1 MSVHLERQIDK
12 IKGMI
17 TAEFEDVAQAVQRAI
32 EAAEQRD
39 AELAKQVIQ
48 HDASINQAEID
59 IEEECLH
66 TLACYQPVAFDLRY
80 LVAVLKMNNDLE
92 RIADLAVNIAEQAR
106 FLANEPPMEF
116 MSYINGMSGE
126 VNQMIE
132 QALNAMLE
140 ADAEKADAV
149 RSADDR
155 VDVLHRR
162 MYEQV
167 ERAMPDYPQHARQLI
182 HVMNISKQLE
192 RIADLACNIA
202 EDVIYVVRGHI
213 LRHRGTSPSAAS

>member
-17 TAEFEDVAQAVQRAI
+17 TAEFEDVAQAVHRAI

-39 AELAKQVIQ
+39 AELAQKVIE
-48 HDASINQAEID
+48 HDAAINQAEID

-80 LVAVLKMNNDLE
+80 LVAVLKMNNELE
-92 RIADLAVNIAEQAR
+92 RIEDLAVNIAEQAK
-106 FLANEPPMEF
+106 FLASEPPAEF

-126 VNQMIE
+126 VNGMVE
-132 QALNAMLE
+132 RALTSMLE

-149 RSADDR
+149 RAADDR
-155 VDVLHRR
+155 VDAIHRR

-167 ERAMPDYPQHARQLI
+167 ERAMPEHPDQTRQLM
-182 HVMNISKQLE
+182 HVMNISKHLE

-213 LRHRGTSPSAAS
+213 LRHRNANPPAAS